1 MLNIQMQ
8 ITGINHMSQYI
19 HIENTLDDISQFVL
33 YFWSNISAAL
43 VSRRDQAL
51 LLASGVL
58 YVVWPVVSTVSGQDR
73 CHIAGNA
80 IQSLSEV
87 KSGKDAVVWLSIK
100 AVFVLWSLG
109 PRVWSL
115 VPVGFC
121 EHISPLTRVSWWPQ
135 LSSAVPAGRINTRGK
150 VFPLILWCWT
160 RLERPSIFRTNRHVR
175 SVCVVRKNFKKPLD
189 QRVSTYAILSELPQ
203 ADTLSCF
210 CSG

>member
-87 KSGKDAVVWLSIK
+87 KSGKMLLFDW
-100 AVFVLWSLG
+100 VLKQYLYSGPWVPGSGPWSL
-109 PRVWSL
+109 L
-115 VPVGFC
+115 VFANTFHLWLAC
-121 EHISPLTRVSWWPQ
+121 HDDH
-135 LSSAVPAGRINTRGK
+135 SSALRFQQEESIQEEK
-150 VFPLILWCWT
+150 SFP
-160 RLERPSIFRTNRHVR
+160 
-175 SVCVVRKNFKKPLD
+175 
-189 QRVSTYAILSELPQ
+189 
-203 ADTLSCF
+203 
-210 CSG
+210 

>member
-1 MLNIQMQ
+1 MMLNIQMQ

-58 YVVWPVVSTVSGQDR
+58 YVVCPVVSTVSGQDR

-100 AVFVLWSLG
+100 AVFVLWSL
-109 PRVWSL
+109 L
-115 VPVGFC
+115 VFANTFHLWLAC
-121 EHISPLTRVSWWPQ
+121 HDDH
-135 LSSAVPAGRINTRGK
+135 SSALRFQQEESIQEEK
-150 VFPLILWCWT
+150 SFP
-160 RLERPSIFRTNRHVR
+160 
-175 SVCVVRKNFKKPLD
+175 
-189 QRVSTYAILSELPQ
+189 
-203 ADTLSCF
+203 
-210 CSG
+210 